1 MDLTRSPQEEQ
12 FRTRV
17 TTFLADQLPAGWE
30 GYGALSPGDRAS
42 FLVEW
47 RVLLRE
53 HRLLGVSWPVEYG
66 GGGLGLAE
74 QAVLVEE
81 FARAGVPT
89 HPHPNDTFGLNLIGP
104 TLLALGTDDQRRRFL
119 RPTLDGDI
127 AWAQG
132 YSEPEAGSDL
142 FALRTR
148 ADRDGDE
155 LVLHG
160 QKVWQTAGLTAN
172 RMFTLVRTDPDQ
184 PRSRGLSFVLLD
196 LDQPGVDVRGIRTI
210 TGETEFSEVFLDGAR
225 ARIDDV
231 VGGLGAGA
239 RVALA
244 LLGFERGAVG
254 LAAAVGHRI
263 ELGRLIALVR
273 AQGLAADPLV
283 RQDVV
288 RCWTR
293 VHQLYC
299 LALTALTAGLRGDP
313 PGPESSLVKLL
324 TAEHHQT
331 VTDLAMRVLGPAV
344 LAPTG
349 PRAAEWL
356 RPQPLGT
363 PPDSAAPWTDDYLNA
378 RARTIYGGSSEIQR
392 DTIATRILGLPPAR
406 GA

>member
-1 MDLTRSPQEEQ
+1 MTFSE
-12 FRTRV
+12 RV
-17 TTFLADQLPAGWE
+17 AAFLADRLPADWQ
-30 GYGALSPGDRAS
+30 GYGALPPEERAA
-42 FLVEW
+42 FLVDW
-47 RVLLRE
+47 RRALRDNG
-53 HRLLGVSWPVEYG
+53 LLGVSWPVEYG
-66 GGGLGLAE
+66 GAGLGLAE
-74 QAVLVEE
+74 QAVLAEE

-104 TLLALGTDDQRRRFL
+104 TLLHLGTDDQRRRFL

-127 AWAQG
+127 RWAQG
-132 YSEPEAGSDL
+132 YSEPDAGSDL

-148 ADRDGDE
+148 AEVVGDE

-160 QKVWQTAGLTAN
+160 QKTWQTAGLSAN
-172 RMFTLVRTDPDQ
+172 WMFTLVRTDPDAH
-184 PRSRGLSFVLLD
+184 RSRGLSFVLLD
-196 LDQPGVDVRGIRTI
+196 LSRPGVDVRGIRTL

-231 VGGLGAGA
+231 VGGLGGGA

-254 LAAAVGHRI
+254 LAAALGHRT
-263 ELGRLIALVR
+263 ELDRLITLIR
-273 AQGLAADPLV
+273 ARGLADDPVV
-283 RQDVV
+283 RQEVV
-288 RCWTR
+288 QCWTR
-293 VHQLYC
+293 VHQLRC
-299 LALTALTAGLRGDP
+299 LALAALDAGLRGDP

-331 VTDLAMRVLGPAV
+331 VTDLAMRVLGPSV

-363 PPDSAAPWTDDYLNA
+363 PADSAAAWTDDYLNA

-392 DTIATRILGLPPAR
+392 DTIATRILGLPSSQ

>member
-1 MDLTRSPQEEQ
+1 
-12 FRTRV
+12 V
-17 TTFLADQLPAGWE
+17 TEFLGEQLPPGWP
-30 GYGALSPGDRAS
+30 GYGALAPEARAS
-42 FLVEW
+42 FLLDW
-47 RVLLRE
+47 RRTLRE
-53 HRLLGVSWPVEYG
+53 QRLLGVSWPAEYG

-104 TLLALGTDDQRRRFL
+104 TLLTLGTEEQRRRYL

-127 AWAQG
+127 RWAQG
-132 YSEPEAGSDL
+132 YSEPDAGSDL

-148 ADRDGDE
+148 ADRHGDE

-172 RMFTLVRTDPDQ
+172 RMFTLVRTDPDA

-196 LDQPGVDVRGIRTI
+196 LDQPGVDVRGIRTL

-225 ARIDDV
+225 ARLDDV
-231 VGGLGAGA
+231 VGGPGGGA

-254 LAAAVGHRI
+254 YAAAIGHRI
-263 ELGRLIALVR
+263 ELERLVALVR
-273 AQGLAADPLV
+273 AQGLTADPLV
-283 RQDVV
+283 RQDVA
-288 RCWTR
+288 RCWGR

-324 TAEHHQT
+324 TAEYHQT
-331 VTDLAMRVLGPAV
+331 VTDLAMRVLGPSV

-356 RPQPLGT
+356 RPQPLGS
-363 PPDSAAPWTDDYLNA
+363 PADSAAAWTDDYLNA

-392 DTIATRILGLPPAR
+392 DTIASRILGLPSSREA
-406 GA
+406 